1 MLFMSKT
8 LCSNMELNLP
18 VSVGIVLAIIA
29 AGTAGLIV
37 VPMIGMTTE
46 TTLMMVLPSMLVFA
60 AIVFAIGVKH
70 GEYRAGAA

>member
-1 MLFMSKT
+1 MNPF
-8 LCSNMELNLP
+8 CFEDQRYGMELNLP

-29 AGTAGLIV
+29 AGTAGLTIA
-37 VPMIGMTTE
+37 PIGMTAQ

-70 GEYRAGAA
+70 GEYRTGAV